1 METHEKYFC
10 EKVIYLEETKKG
22 IKNIAVSF
30 FLMFLGP
37 TLMFQSLNNE
47 DHPWF
52 LIVFITSILLCILA
66 VYKGFRGLLNIM
78 DAIFK
83 KK

>member
-1 METHEKYFC
+1 MKNNFF
-10 EKVIYLEETKKG
+10 KKG

-66 VYKGFRGLLNIM
+66 REEINDY
-78 DAIFK
+78 IFNAL
-83 KK
+83 

>member
-1 METHEKYFC
+1 MKNNFF
-10 EKVIYLEETKKG
+10 KKG

-66 VYKGFRGLLNIM
+66 VYKGFRCLLNIM